1 MEKEEQ
7 IKRNV
12 SELYVSLV
20 EDTLNDIKQRMKEWY
35 YFSVE
40 EIEYY
45 LTLPM
50 TDICVESGVG
60 GKKLK
65 WGRGY
70 WLK

>member
-1 MEKEEQ
+1 MEKKEQ
-7 IKRNV
+7 QTKTL
-12 SELYVSLV
+12 SELYILCV
-20 EDTLNDIKQRMKEWY
+20 EDTIHDIKQRMKEWY